1 MFFHHPDAEANLQR
15 MAANA
20 LRGASMEPTDR
31 RWWPRIKAVLKFIG
45 WESMLAMILCL
56 LAGLRDPRLGT
67 AMWRDFMLAG
77 AVLLTT
83 RLSGHRFYWQLQS
96 SPTVNVLWHLP
107 VPGRD
112 ICRWGRGMFLRDT
125 LVLLPRMMVAAW
137 AWQGF
142 PAPADAWL
150 QIVGMGVLLW
160 IVMTACVMHDSA
172 TQGMGNVV
180 VKAWSLALLV
190 WVVLALYA
198 WWFEKNHHYGQAL
211 PGWITALCAPASW
224 LLPAKWAVHAAHDS
238 TALML
243 TLACIVSGG
252 FMWWR
257 FPDKAA
263 IAYDRLF
270 PDRHFETPGNE
281 ADDFSGE
288 DATEEIEQNTSTGVL
303 VAIQHARENESTLIH
318 EGWIEKL
325 ALLLLRGRDRETVAI
340 LTGTHAGWTRRWW
353 QAVMVCVLLLLT
365 AYVLVNFGSRWI
377 KLETLEA
384 WIIILPLAAVAG
396 LAFPVSNAIPVATCG
411 RPLGNHAMPF
421 FAGLPVSVSDLLRVS
436 RRITIARMAACLVL
450 VLPVVAAQCFILG
463 HERGIT
469 VLFGIALALAL
480 LWIMIRPMF
489 IYYRLQQMSSPA
501 RRFRFE
507 HLAAYLIILPLGLG
521 VMTAGVACV
530 ASVAL
535 SPAWV
540 LVGACCAQGIY
551 AVFLRRVKT
560 RRVDWISR
568 G

>member
-1 MFFHHPDAEANLQR
+1 
-15 MAANA
+15 
-20 LRGASMEPTDR
+20 MEPSDL
-31 RWWPRIKAVLKFIG
+31 RWWPRIKTALKFIG
-45 WESMLAMILCL
+45 WESVLAMILCL
-56 LAGLRDPRLGT
+56 LAGLRDSRLET
-67 AMWRDFMLAG
+67 AAWRDFMLAG

-83 RLSGHRFYWQLQS
+83 RLSGQRFYWQLQS

-142 PAPADAWL
+142 PASAGAWM
-150 QIVGMGVLLW
+150 QIAWSGVLLW
-160 IVMTACVMHDSA
+160 IVMSACVMHDSA
-172 TQGMGNVV
+172 THGSGKVV

-211 PGWITALCAPASW
+211 PDWIITLCAPASW
-224 LLPAKWAVHAAHDS
+224 LLPAKWAAHAAHDS

-243 TLACIVSGG
+243 TLVCVISGG

-270 PDRHFETPGNE
+270 ADRHFETPGNE

-288 DATEEIEQNTSTGVL
+288 DAAEEIERNTSIGVME
-303 VAIQHARENESTLIH
+303 AIKHARESESALIH

-325 ALLLLRGRDRETVAI
+325 ALLLLRGRDRETAAI
-340 LTGTHAGWTRRWW
+340 LTGTQAGWTSRWW
-353 QAVMVCVLLLLT
+353 MAVMVCSLLLLT

-384 WIIILPLAAVAG
+384 WIIILPLVAVAG
-396 LAFPVSNAIPVATCG
+396 LVFPVSNAIPAATCG
-411 RPLGNHAMPF
+411 RSLGNHAMPF
-421 FAGLPVSVSDLLRVS
+421 FAGLPVSVRELLRVS

-450 VLPVVAAQCFILG
+450 VLPVIAAQCFILG
-463 HERGIT
+463 HERGIL
-469 VLFGIALALAL
+469 VLFGIAVALAL
-480 LWIMIRPMF
+480 LWIVIRPMF

-501 RRFRFE
+501 RRFRPGHF
-507 HLAAYLIILPLGLG
+507 AAYLVILPLGLG
-521 VMTAGVACV
+521 VVTAGVACV
-530 ASVAL
+530 AIVIL

-540 LVGACCAQGIY
+540 LLGACCAQGIH
-551 AVFLRRVKT
+551 AVFLWRVKT

-568 G
+568 S